1 MKPGR
6 KPAVNYD
13 KRHDWLR
20 RNRSGESPPAI
31 AEMDGY
37 DQRTVRTNIDLA
49 RREEEFGEARAT
61 VYREALQSHYADLCG
76 LAERLADTVNAKKR
90 VEEIRNDRL
99 YMALRQHMPVSR
111 IWPSLQKWDALLEDR
126 EKDLRSVESRIRKEI
141 KNNEKTRNKFASRN
155 DFVEG
160 VTKALSFQAS
170 QLSRGMQG
178 LDAKRDI
185 YLERIDYDSTIDTVG
200 KYGAYFL
207 GSTTKWEL
215 PAVRKTVE
223 QLESQMVTSEEYRSL
238 RETEN
243 QLRNLKENL
252 LDELAVITLKRVVPG
267 SCRYCPD

>member
-31 AEMDGY
+31 AVKDGY
-37 DQRTVRTNIDLA
+37 DQRTVRSNIDLA

-61 VYREALQSHYADLCG
+61 VYREVLRSHYADLCS
-76 LAERLADTVNAKKR
+76 LAKRLADAVTTEKR
-90 VEEIRNDRL
+90 VEQIKSDRL
-99 YMALRQHMPVSR
+99 CQALHQHLPVSR
-111 IWPSLQKWDALLEDR
+111 IWPSLQKWDILLKDR
-126 EKDLRSVESRIRKEI
+126 EKGIMLVENCIRKEI
-141 KNNEKTRNKFASRN
+141 KNNEKPRNMFDSRK

-170 QLSRGMQG
+170 QLAQGKQG
-178 LDAKRDI
+178 LDVNRDI
-185 YLERIDYDSTIDTVG
+185 YLDAVDANSKTG
-200 KYGAYFL
+200 KFGAYFL
-207 GSTTKWEL
+207 GHITEEEL
-215 PAVRKTVE
+215 PAVRKTVDK
-223 QLESQMVTSEEYRSL
+223 LESQMVISEEYMSL